1 MRPAYLQINLA
12 ALRHNLREI
21 RRHVGPRVALIA
33 VVKADAYGHGA
44 VPVSRAALEEGAEML
59 AVALLEEGQALR
71 EAGILA
77 PILVMGA
84 LLPEQAEELVA
95 WDLTPAIM
103 NWEFAQAL
111 SEAAQ
116 KAGKTVPCHLKV
128 DTGMC
133 RLGAREDNL
142 PELLPR
148 LAALPGLR
156 WEGIFSHLS
165 SPTEN
170 KEATETQIR
179 RFRRAIATAEAILGP
194 LRYQHLSGSG
204 GISLYAHSYFNAV
217 RPGEMMYGLVAG
229 VPPDRQLNLQ
239 EIMSLQAKITFLK
252 PVRQGECVSY
262 GGTWQAPC
270 DTTLAVVPVGYADGY
285 PRSLSGKTHVLIQGQ
300 RHPIVGRICMDCFLV
315 DVGPEP
321 SCTLG
326 DEVVIFGRQG
336 KAEIRISELSELAQ
350 TINQE
355 IVSRMGSRLPRVY
368 VDECVNEDKKETD

>member
-1 MRPAYLQINLA
+1 MRPAYLCINLA
-12 ALRHNLREI
+12 ALRHNLTEI
-21 RRHVGPRVALIA
+21 RRHVGPQVALIA

-44 VPVSRAALEEGAEML
+44 VPVSRVALEAGAEML
-59 AVALLEEGQALR
+59 AVALLEEGQTLR
-71 EAGILA
+71 KAGILA

-95 WDLTPAIM
+95 WDLTPTIM
-103 NWEFAQAL
+103 NEEFAKAL
-111 SEAAQ
+111 SQAAQ
-116 KAGKTVPCHLKV
+116 KAGKIVSCHLKV

-133 RLGAREDNL
+133 RLGVRDDCLA
-142 PELLPR
+142 ELLSR

-165 SPTEN
+165 APTEN
-170 KEATETQIR
+170 QEATEAQIR
-179 RFRRAIATAEAILGP
+179 RFRQAIAIAEAILGP

-217 RPGEMMYGLVAG
+217 RPGEMMYGMAASVSAAQ
-229 VPPDRQLNLQ
+229 QLTLQ

-262 GGTWQAPC
+262 GGTWQAPY

-285 PRSLSGKTHVLIQGQ
+285 PRALSGKAHVLIQGQ

-321 SCTLG
+321 RCAIG

-336 KAEIRISELSELAQ
+336 QAEIRITELSALAQ

-368 VDECVNEDKKETD
+368 VDE